1 MCTVVA
7 AHILS
12 RACLIFEM
20 SFPLGQGNH
29 VETLVLHTSIVEQ
42 TRALEVGRAGPQVRV
57 LLARISQYPSFPSWS
72 LLHNPATV
80 LRNSQGVG
88 LGQEQDSCMPH
99 SGSNPTKPGSVSK
112 ASPPQRWH

>member
-29 VETLVLHTSIVEQ
+29 VENLVLHTSIVEQ
-42 TRALEVGRAGPQVRV
+42 TRALEVGRAGPQFRV
-57 LLARISQYPSFPSWS
+57 LLARISQYPSVPSWS
-72 LLHNPATV
+72 LLHNAATV

-88 LGQEQDSCMPH
+88 LGQEQDSCMPR